1 MTKKLIALDL
11 DGTLLRP
18 DGTISEFTQKTIK
31 DVQNKGHQ
39 VVIATGRPYR
49 MAIDH
54 YKTLGLETPLITF
67 NGSLTNL
74 PDQNWAYEHSVKLD
88 KKYLISLLQR
98 HDELEMD
105 FLASEYRKHFYI
117 TMNHPE
123 RIQPQLFGVD
133 KIIEAMR
140 LEPTKITR
148 NP

>member
-1 MTKKLIALDL
+1 M
-11 DGTLLRP
+11 
-18 DGTISEFTQKTIK
+18 
-31 DVQNKGHQ
+31 
-39 VVIATGRPYR
+39 
-49 MAIDH
+49 
-54 YKTLGLETPLITF
+54 
-67 NGSLTNL
+67 TNL
-74 PDQNWAYEHSVKLD
+74 PDQDWAYEHSVKLD

-148 NP
+148 NPNALLMQLVMRISTNLPMTSRRTSRKKLKLILGGGPLNILGIFRLKA